1 MIALPRFRLPQRIH
15 LVPLLV
21 LVLIALL
28 LGLVLRLAPPLF
40 VDLGEPGDSRFISG
54 FYQPEFGAGETFRW
68 SGPEARLLL
77 HGATPA
83 PSFLRLRLNGER
95 LLAQGTPSVVLQQAE
110 VEVARFDVQD
120 GWRTYTLLLPPDAVA
135 TTSGVARPLNLVT
148 AVSDPGVTA
157 DDLDFRPLGVPVAA
171 LQLERIGGIQTPA
184 FARAAWLTWML
195 ALVVAAIAWLDALL
209 LPRQRRHLWQRASL
223 VSAVGGALLLVWA
236 FRDPSGLAWAL
247 PPTPWILGTAT
258 LLLAVVSVSTLPILG
273 ARVSRPLHKPN
284 VASASGVLTLIAA
297 MALLAVAVGLLNTQ
311 LSVAGGLI
319 LALVAL
325 MLMAGGPYGLG
336 KDLWTQGDP
345 DLSRKYALV
354 LLGLTLLLALGLR
367 FYRLD
372 ELPFGLWR
380 DEARHGMFAQL
391 IRDYADYRP
400 IYIASDRVNMPAL
413 GLYPFALALHFWGE
427 NLWSMRVVSGL
438 AGALT
443 VLPLYG
449 FATWLSGRRSIG
461 LLAAL
466 LLAVSSWHITVSRL
480 AFPTVF
486 DPLLTLSGLWLLG
499 WGLCVQPSAAAEK
512 ELTALSVGQRIR
524 ALLACLL
531 GGVCLGLAV
540 QTYHTGRMAPIIAA
554 WLALLLLLRAPR
566 AWRGWLVGSLAAAVG
581 LLLTVT
587 PLLLY
592 AFNQPE
598 AFNDRVSQVFLLS
611 EEARLGEPPLR
622 MLDTTLRQH
631 LLMFHGQGDLNGRH
645 HAPGRP
651 MLDYVTGIGML
662 LGVAGLLRYP
672 LDWRSLMLAG
682 ALALGLVPSALA
694 VNGPH
699 GLRGFSAAAFAFMI
713 AAVGWVA
720 LWQSLKQRWPA
731 ASRLR
736 WLTQGVGATLVSLVL
751 ALNATVYFVLMPP
764 QREVFLVFYPVQS
777 QMGAHVRELAEANGG
792 TLATQVY
799 VPEVVRSDPVFAF
812 LTTGLAVQSFAGA
825 ELSEPAEP
833 DAIFLLSGYFA
844 ADEADALAPIL
855 GVNAKPTAEGPAFPD
870 GQGVTFYVYK
880 IDRTA
885 RIWSGVVRQHP
896 PMSCAP
902 SAYQVRACA
911 PKSALEHSPDHDR
924 DATLYSSP
932 EFG

>member
-1 MIALPRFRLPQRIH
+1 
-15 LVPLLV
+15 
-21 LVLIALL
+21 
-28 LGLVLRLAPPLF
+28 
-40 VDLGEPGDSRFISG
+40 
-54 FYQPEFGAGETFRW
+54 
-68 SGPEARLLL
+68 
-77 HGATPA
+77 
-83 PSFLRLRLNGER
+83 
-95 LLAQGTPSVVLQQAE
+95 
-110 VEVARFDVQD
+110 
-120 GWRTYTLLLPPDAVA
+120 
-135 TTSGVARPLNLVT
+135 
-148 AVSDPGVTA
+148 
-157 DDLDFRPLGVPVAA
+157 
-171 LQLERIGGIQTPA
+171 
-184 FARAAWLTWML
+184 
-195 ALVVAAIAWLDALL
+195 
-209 LPRQRRHLWQRASL
+209 
-223 VSAVGGALLLVWA
+223 
-236 FRDPSGLAWAL
+236 
-247 PPTPWILGTAT
+247 
-258 LLLAVVSVSTLPILG
+258 
-273 ARVSRPLHKPN
+273 
-284 VASASGVLTLIAA
+284 LTLIAA
-297 MALLAVAVGLLNTQ
+297 LALLALAVGLLNTQ
-311 LSVAGGLI
+311 VSVAGGLL

-325 MLMAGGPYGLG
+325 LIMTGGSNGLG
-336 KDLWTQGDP
+336 KDLWLQDSP
-345 DLSRKYALV
+345 DLPRRPAILV
-354 LLGLTLLLALGLR
+354 LGLIFLLALGLR

-372 ELPFGLWR
+372 DLPFGLWR

-400 IYIASDRVNMPAL
+400 IYIASNRVNMPAL

-443 VLPLYG
+443 VVPLYG
-449 FATWLSGRRSIG
+449 FASWLSGRRSIG

-466 LLAVSSWHITVSRL
+466 FLAVSSWHITVSRL

-499 WGLCVQPSAAAEK
+499 WGLCPQNPVAVAQGQPT
-512 ELTALSVGQRIR
+512 LLGRQRIV

-554 WLALLLLLRAPR
+554 WLALLLLLRAPQ
-566 AWRGWLVGSLAAAVG
+566 AWRGWLVGSLVAGVG
-581 LLLTVT
+581 LVLTVT

-598 AFNDRVSQVFLLS
+598 AFNDRVNQVFLLS
-611 EEARLGEPPLR
+611 EEARRGEPPLR

-631 LLMFHGQGDLNGRH
+631 LLMFHGEGDLNGRH

-662 LGVAGLLRYP
+662 LGVAVLLRYP

-682 ALALGLVPSALA
+682 ALAIGLVPSALA

-699 GLRGFSAAAFAFMI
+699 GLRGFSAAAFAFII

-720 LWQSLKQRWPA
+720 LWQSLNQHWPA
-731 ASRLR
+731 ASRPR
-736 WLTQGVGATLVSLVL
+736 WLPQGVGATLITLVL
-751 ALNATVYFVLMPP
+751 ALNAAVYFVLMPP

-777 QMGAHVRELAEANGG
+777 QMGAYVRELADANGG

-844 ADEADALAPIL
+844 AEEAAALASIL
-855 GVNAKPTAEGPAFPD
+855 GGNAKPIAEGPAFPD
-870 GQGVTFYVYK
+870 GQGFTFYVYK
-880 IDRTA
+880 IARTA

-902 SAYQVRACA
+902 SAYQVRAWA
-911 PKSALEHSPDHDR
+911 PKSTLEHSPDHDR
-924 DATLYSSP
+924 DAISYCSP